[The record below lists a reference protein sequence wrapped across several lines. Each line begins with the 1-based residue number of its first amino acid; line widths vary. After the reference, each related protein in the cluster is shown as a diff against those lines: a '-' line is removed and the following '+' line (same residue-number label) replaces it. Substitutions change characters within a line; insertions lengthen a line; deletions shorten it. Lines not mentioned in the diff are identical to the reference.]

1 MDVGK
6 VFFILKENDKITRQ
20 ELYDCGASDDEIIAA
35 VEKKLLVSIND
46 EEFKAGD
53 PEELVY
59 FGRYLIETKDTKGAN
74 SVFNCAYVNN
84 FNNYVVN
91 YQLFYR
97 SLIEKKRARVL
108 KHFQVVRDNL
118 IKEGR
123 KYDANYYLFL
133 LGSLYELDDRYKQDF
148 INLEETD
155 ILVPGKGEFVELE
168 NKIRSSIFSI
178 SYYNVTTLLDER
190 FDYEDRKEIPFE
202 DMVEKELLLQWLY
215 RRRNFNK
222 NLSYYLDTKSMEE
235 IQRLLNTEDDRRGL
249 NTTNQ
254 YVLKIVNSYLTIQ
267 DGDIPEVKDTEIDTF
282 EAINGNNYELA
293 LALEENRANQ
303 YNVIRETNLHK
314 VLVKIIELINS
325 KKNGE
330 EVAPTVS
337 IPRPVIDSK
346 KLPLEEKVKQAIDS
360 KIEKMRNGER
370 NIFLLEPMSKEK
382 RDVVRSYLI
391 SQEYKDVT
399 AFSIGEE
406 PKQIILRYKPRI
418 TTTVNLKE
426 TLEDARAFRESKDW
440 GYAADYYALALKI
453 GKPKESTYAGYGI
466 SLMKLGKT
474 KEAIDCLKIATIMS
488 KTEGDGR
495 FDYTDL
501 IQSLECPTDKDSRKP
516 RVVVQES
523 EFEDKKESKLDE
535 DLLNTLIGLYAEGD
549 IDLLEACK
557 QLNMSEEDINYVK
570 LLYARD
576 CYYKGND
583 KTGDLYL
590 KQVERSK
597 AKNQEVKD
605 LFKEIQASKKYYRNR
620 YDESKNQIVFI
631 KK

>member
-6 VFFILKENDKITRQ
+6 VFFILKENDKISRQ
-20 ELYDCGASDDEIIAA
+20 ELYDCGAKDDDITAA
-35 VEKKLLVSIND
+35 VEKELLVPIND

-59 FGRYLIETKDTKGAN
+59 FGRYLIEMKDTKGAN

-84 FNNYVVN
+84 FDNFVVN

-108 KHFQVVRDNL
+108 KHFEVVRDNL

-123 KYDANYYLFL
+123 EYDANYYLFL

-190 FDYEDRKEIPFE
+190 FAYEDRKEIPFE

-293 LALEENRANQ
+293 LALEENRTNQ

-346 KLPLEEKVKQAIDS
+346 KLPLEEKEKQAIDS

-391 SQEYKDVT
+391 SQGYKDVT

-535 DLLNTLIGLYAEGD
+535 DLLNALIGLYAEGD

-557 QLNMSEEDINYVK
+557 QLNMSEEDTNYVK